1 MSMVRKPQM
10 IQTITAAE
18 QRTLE
23 LDVKDSMR
31 ARLFEENIDEFW
43 EVLYAKEEALHR
55 VTEVSKNEVPMYDAA
70 VWFSEMF
77 DLPWIKDLV
86 RYDLSLRIS
95 IDRKGRT
102 EATQVMVG
110 TTPERKKA
118 SIFGGLFR
126 KKGEA

>member
-1 MSMVRKPQM
+1 MARKPQF
-10 IQTITAAE
+10 IQPA
-18 QRTLE
+18 QDSRMLE
-23 LDVKDSMR
+23 YDVKEAMR

-43 EVLYAKEEALHR
+43 EVLYAKEDALHR
-55 VTEVSKNEVPMYDAA
+55 VTDVRKNEVPMYDAA
-70 VWFSEMF
+70 MWFSEMF
-77 DLPWIKDLV
+77 DLPWLKELV

-110 TTPERKKA
+110 SSPDRKKA

-126 KKGEA
+126 KRGEE